1 MIRSILPMLACVAAT
16 LAAQSS
22 AQYLPLTPDGK
33 ADLSGVWVVRG
44 STNLPDDLPYRPE
57 ALKLWQERK
66 ANIAKNNAKDDPA
79 AYCLPNGVVRVTSLP
94 YKIVQTPQL
103 VVILS
108 EGNTHS
114 FRRIFLDG
122 RAHNLDLEPNSWTG
136 DSIGK
141 WDGTTLV
148 VDTIGFND
156 RTWLD
161 DTGKPHSDQL
171 HVIERYRR
179 PDAGRLEVQ
188 YMIEDP
194 KDLTGPYTF
203 IRTFGPANREIQE
216 RFCTEQNHLVTK

>member
-1 MIRSILPMLACVAAT
+1 MRWSILLALTWAAGT
-16 LAAQSS
+16 LLAQSS

-33 ADLSGVWVVRG
+33 GDLSGGWVVRD

-66 ANIAKNNAKDDPA
+66 ADLAKDDPA
-79 AYCLPNGVVRVTSLP
+79 TYCLPNGVVRVTSLP
-94 YKIVQTPQL
+94 YKIVQTPKL
-103 VVILS
+103 IVILS

-141 WDGTTLV
+141 WEGTTLV

-188 YMIEDP
+188 YTIEDP
-194 KDLTGPYTF
+194 KDLTRPYTF
-203 IRTFGPANREIQE
+203 TRAFVPANREIQE
-216 RFCTEQNHLVTK
+216 RFCTEQNHLVGK

>member
-1 MIRSILPMLACVAAT
+1 MMRWMLLLAFAAMT
-16 LAAQSS
+16 LIGQA
-22 AQYLPLTPDGK
+22 PP
-33 ADLSGVWVVRG
+33 DLSGVWVVRG

-66 ANIAKNNAKDDPA
+66 ANLAQDDPA
-79 AYCLPNGVVRVTSLP
+79 AYCLPNGVVRLTSLP
-94 YKIVQTPQL
+94 YKIVQTPRL
-103 VVILS
+103 VVLLS

-114 FRRIFLDG
+114 FRRFFLDG

-141 WDGTTLV
+141 WEAETLV

-179 PDAGRLEVQ
+179 PDTGHLEIQ
-188 YMIEDP
+188 YTLEDS
-194 KDLTGPYTF
+194 KFLTRPYTF
-203 IRTFGPANREIQE
+203 TRTFVPANREIQE
-216 RFCTEQNHLVTK
+216 RFCTDQNHLVAK